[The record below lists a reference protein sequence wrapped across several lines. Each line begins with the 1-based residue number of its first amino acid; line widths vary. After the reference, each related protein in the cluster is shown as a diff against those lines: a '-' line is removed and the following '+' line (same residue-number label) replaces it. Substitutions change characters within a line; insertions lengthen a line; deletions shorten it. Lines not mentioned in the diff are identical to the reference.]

1 MINGSVS
8 DKAGMAVEDEVLSI
22 NGKPIKNTIN
32 DYLSENIDQV
42 TFQVKRRFKTNY
54 VTLKTGRYYSIQ
66 QLQQL
71 EATDELK
78 LLRKVWS
85 K

>member
-1 MINGSVS
+1 M
-8 DKAGMAVEDEVLSI
+8 KYYL
-22 NGKPIKNTIN
+22 IKKSIN
-32 DYLSENIDQV
+32 DYLSEDLHEA
-42 TFQVKRRFKTNY
+42 TFQLKRRFKTNY
-54 VTLKTGRYYSIQ
+54 VTLKTGRYYSLQ